1 MTLSLTAMPVFAS
14 DEIVNTDV
22 TAGPLSIAPGTIGP
36 LSAVPLTG
44 LVQTSNSPSERIIK
58 NIYSIDYSIINALFL
73 NKDNMQFNVN
83 LSNNV
88 KVSTIKVI
96 AKDQDNNDLQINANA
111 SADTKSLL
119 YTVNLNINT
128 TKISIFVYPLTADMV
143 KNKKLDINTIPFK
156 TSTLTYCTL
165 YTYNLR
171 NRHLTQ

>member
-1 MTLSLTAMPVFAS
+1 MFF
-14 DEIVNTDV
+14 N
-22 TAGPLSIAPGTIGP
+22 
-36 LSAVPLTG
+36 
-44 LVQTSNSPSERIIK
+44 NRK
-58 NIYSIDYSIINALFL
+58 NIYIILVAILVIAAFLGGKKVGTGTVHKQVASNNVIANVNYGDTLNVKGNKYSIDYSIINALFL

-119 YTVNLNINT
+119 YTVNLDINT
-128 TKISIFVYPLTADMV
+128 TKVSILVYPLTEDMV

-156 TSTLTYCTL
+156 TSKLDVSL
-165 YTYNLR
+165 LKQQQIQSLQN
-171 NRHLTQ
+171 